1 MQIIC
6 TGATGLAGYN
16 FVNAALERGHK
27 VLALHN
33 SNDLPDLKNLE
44 KMRCDLSNIGQI
56 QRVILD
62 RFPDAI
68 VNCAA
73 ISSPAK
79 VDVDPQYAQ
88 NINVILP
95 EKLAEL
101 AFHVGSRFLHLSTDY
116 VFDGMSA
123 PYKNTDIPMPLNLY
137 GQMKLLAEKN
147 ILKAAAATSVVLR
160 VTHICGNGLMQN
172 RSLNEKLFLD
182 WALNKKVQCVTNDV
196 RQYSSAKN
204 IADLLVELCERQSI
218 TGLHHF
224 CGKDA
229 LSKYDIAVLIAKHFE
244 LDADELIEPIEI
256 KESLD
261 FRLDCSDLEGKVK
274 TRRFEIDDI
283 LSEMRV
289 PDSCAKWYESKGKK
303 MPIKRFK
310 LD

>member
-6 TGATGLAGYN
+6 TGASGLVGYN
-16 FVNAALERGHK
+16 FINAALERGHK

-44 KMRCDLSNIGQI
+44 KLRCDLSNIGQI
-56 QRVILD
+56 QRLILD

-73 ISSPAK
+73 ISSPAV
-79 VDVDPQYAQ
+79 VDVNPQYAQ

-101 AFHVGSRFLHLSTDY
+101 AYHVGSRFLHLSSDL
-116 VFDGMSA
+116 VFDGTVA

-147 ILKAAAATSVVLR
+147 ILKAAAPVSVVLR
-160 VTHICGNGLMQN
+160 ITHVCGNGLMQN

-182 WALNKKVQCVTNDV
+182 WASGKKVQCPTNDI

-229 LSKYDIAVLIAKHFE
+229 FSKFDMAKLIAQHFE
-244 LDADELIEPIEI
+244 LNSEELIEPITI
-256 KESLD
+256 KEDLD

-274 TRRFEIDDI
+274 TRRFEIDEI
-283 LSEMRV
+283 LSEMRI
-289 PDSCAKWYESKGKK
+289 PDACVSWYEGKGKK